1 MDHTIKISIIEDN
14 NLLRESWVTLLEDE
28 DEFIIAGDYSSCEN
42 AFESD
47 EFKTTE
53 IVLLDIELPGISG
66 IEGVKRIS
74 NEYPSM
80 MVIMA
85 TMHDDDESVFEAICE
100 GAVGYL
106 VKAIT
111 PEELIRAIREVL
123 EGGSPMTPKIARKMI
138 SSFQSKTKSKIEFH
152 EELTER
158 ETNVLKGLADGK
170 SYSAIGEDLFISL
183 DGVRYHIRHIYEKLQ
198 VNSRGEAVSKAYE
211 DRLIHPSRK

>member
-1 MDHTIKISIIEDN
+1 MEVPIKISIIEDN
-14 NLLRESWVTLLEDE
+14 DLLRESWLTLLEDE
-28 DEFIIAGDYSSCEN
+28 DDFTITGDYSSCEN

-47 EFKTTE
+47 DFKRTE
-53 IVLLDIELPGISG
+53 IVLMDIELPGMSG

-85 TMHDDDESVFEAICE
+85 TLHDDDESVFEAICE

-111 PEELIRAIREVL
+111 PDQLIRAIREVL

-138 SSFQSKTKSKIEFH
+138 SSFQSQTISKLEFH

-158 ETNVLKGLADGK
+158 EINVLKGLADGK
-170 SYSAIGEDLFISL
+170 SYSVIGEDLFISL

-198 VNSRGEAVSKAYE
+198 VNSRGEAVAKGYE
-211 DRLIHPSRK
+211 SRLIHPSRK